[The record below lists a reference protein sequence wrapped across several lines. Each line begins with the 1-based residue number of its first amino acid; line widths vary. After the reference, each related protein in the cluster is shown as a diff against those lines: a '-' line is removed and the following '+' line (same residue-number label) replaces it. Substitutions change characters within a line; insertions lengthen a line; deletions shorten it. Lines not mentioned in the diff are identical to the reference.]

1 MVAYVIRC
9 VYWPKMVTIYI
20 YLHIYIS
27 LCSDDIQLVLY
38 NIRIFIGSMDNEIC
52 FYFILI
58 RYEQFLS
65 DDYITIFLIVTLA
78 GSLPVFLIKVVQYVA
93 NNGE

>member
-1 MVAYVIRC
+1 
-9 VYWPKMVTIYI
+9 
-20 YLHIYIS
+20 
-27 LCSDDIQLVLY
+27 
-38 NIRIFIGSMDNEIC
+38 MDNEIC

-58 RYEQFLS
+58 QYEQFLS
-65 DDYITIFLIVTLA
+65 DDYITILLIVTLA

>member
-1 MVAYVIRC
+1 
-9 VYWPKMVTIYI
+9 
-20 YLHIYIS
+20 
-27 LCSDDIQLVLY
+27 
-38 NIRIFIGSMDNEIC
+38 MDNEIC

-78 GSLPVFLIKVVQYVA
+78 GSLPVFLIKVVQHVA
-93 NNGE
+93 NNGEWGPA